1 MISRHDF
8 IEEHPQMAE
17 RAAAVAT
24 ALSGVT
30 YVGATIADVN
40 QYLQAGAFIVAMIS
54 GLCAA
59 LYYIRK
65 IRE

>member
-1 MISRHDF
+1 MISAHDF
-8 IEEHPQMAE
+8 FEEHPHMAE

-30 YVGATIADVN
+30 YVGATIAEVN
-40 QYLQAGAFIVAMIS
+40 QYLQAGAFVVAMIS

-59 LYYIRK
+59 VYYITK